1 MPHDAGFLGSVDEG
15 LLGKFAQIILIPSPD
30 LTPQRFKYILVF
42 AVGNAL
48 NSLAAA
54 FVSRFACVQGPEL
67 NMSSHLEAAIVNAA
81 NIIRITR
88 ICQLSSAIIIIYD
101 HLITF
106 NQEVEF
112 IWKKPWSLATVIYL
126 IVRYVGDGLGLLDA
140 AGICKPLT
148 LFLTPHKRHI
158 IAAFMSESPSQE
170 FQSWQ
175 LNFVCSSVSPIC
187 TLGGRTQTTPVT
199 AGQVFLHLQGWPSA
213 VLDWLMQIV
222 LQMRIY
228 ALYKRSNRV
237 LSFTALG
244 YLAEIIAMSTILGI
258 ANAHIVAINEPIPGI
273 GICSATN
280 IPASFYRFWLP
291 IIAFEGTLCLL
302 ALWVGIRDLVSG
314 FRAQGI
320 NGINVLEVLVKDSVF
335 YFLCLVLACVVN
347 AAMWQTLGEAWL
359 EVPEGFSIA
368 AKVVIGCRLILNLP
382 KTFAQRPLH
391 SRVEYISMSTHSH

>member
-1 MPHDAGFLGSVDEG
+1 MQSWSTHVQGHDCPFSQSGDNGCLDMPHGILGDPRFLGSVDRG
-15 LLGKFAQIILIPSPD
+15 LLGKFAQTILI
-30 LTPQRFKYILVF
+30 
-42 AVGNAL
+42 
-48 NSLAAA
+48 
-54 FVSRFACVQGPEL
+54 
-67 NMSSHLEAAIVNAA
+67 SSSDITAQHYQHWSSGVYEAAIVNAA
-81 NIIRITR
+81 NVIRITR

-112 IWKKPWSLATVIYL
+112 IWKRPWSLATVIYL

-140 AGICKPLT
+140 AA
-148 LFLTPHKRHI
+148 FL
-158 IAAFMSESPSQE
+158 SESPSQE
-170 FQSWQ
+170 
-175 LNFVCSSVSPIC
+175 V
-187 TLGGRTQTTPVT
+187 R
-199 AGQVFLHLQGWPSA
+199 QVFLHLQGWPSA
-213 VLDWLMQIV
+213 VLDWLMQII

-228 ALYKRSNRV
+228 ALYQRSNKV

-314 FRAQGI
+314 YRAQGI
-320 NGINVLEVLVKDSVF
+320 NGVNVLEVLVKDSVF

-347 AAMWQTLGEAWL
+347 AAMWQTLGESWL

-382 KTFAQRPLH
+382 KMFAQRSLQP
-391 SRVEYISMSTHSH
+391 RVEYISMSTHSH